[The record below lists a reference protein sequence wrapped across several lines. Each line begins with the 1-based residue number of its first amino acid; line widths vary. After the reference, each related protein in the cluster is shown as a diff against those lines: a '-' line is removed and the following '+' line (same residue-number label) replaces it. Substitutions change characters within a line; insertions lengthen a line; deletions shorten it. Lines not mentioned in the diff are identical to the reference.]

1 MFMIDDTCNASYSDF
16 SSCSMNWLHKRTT
29 EFYRMDDHIILPWWF
44 GALCWSY
51 TLGGIAML
59 LSIPHWTKKCFYPYR
74 TFAMVLIFIQGPL
87 SFQAD
92 FMNLT
97 NDSIYHVLDRSFA
110 CINLFFECGKMLC
123 VYNNVGFEIF
133 CCYFANLSFGLF
145 CFMNSQDAQMNSSPD
160 LFIFW
165 HTLWHVY
172 PLIYTVIR
180 IVELHFTKI
189 NVQADDFQILSSS
202 DVKVPLL
209 NFRWAIKSQKL
220 KYRDL

>member
-1 MFMIDDTCNASYSDF
+1 
-16 SSCSMNWLHKRTT
+16 
-29 EFYRMDDHIILPWWF
+29 
-44 GALCWSY
+44 
-51 TLGGIAML
+51 ML

-123 VYNNVGFEIF
+123 IYNNVGFEIF

>member
-1 MFMIDDTCNASYSDF
+1 
-16 SSCSMNWLHKRTT
+16 
-29 EFYRMDDHIILPWWF
+29 
-44 GALCWSY
+44 
-51 TLGGIAML
+51 
-59 LSIPHWTKKCFYPYR
+59 
-74 TFAMVLIFIQGPL
+74 
-87 SFQAD
+87 
-92 FMNLT
+92 MNLT

-110 CINLFFECGKMLC
+110 CINVFFECGKMLC
-123 VYNNVGFEIF
+123 IYNNVGFEIC

-180 IVELHFTKI
+180 IVELYFTKI

-202 DVKVPLL
+202 VVKVPSL

-220 KYRDL
+220 KYRDLWWFVITNKNKINNKNKGNTNNKHLPLPPKKQSNYEWRFIHLY